1 MPINT
6 AATDAGS
13 AVSTLLLGGR
23 VTLLQP
29 AAGYRAGMDAALLA
43 AAVAALPAAR
53 FLEAGCG
60 VGGALLQ
67 AAIRRPDAQFV
78 GVENDPGAL
87 DLARRNLAL
96 NAAEDRCA
104 VVEGDVGAPFAA
116 LALEPFEAAFAN
128 PPFFDDETR
137 LRAPR
142 LEKRAAW
149 FAADGLQAWTSF
161 LLSAL
166 RGRGEVVVIHR
177 ADRLKDLL
185 DALAPVAG
193 SFHVRPV
200 QSYAGEPAKR
210 VIVRAQKHGRG
221 PLVLLA
227 PLVMH
232 ERGSDG
238 SAQFTGPA
246 QDILRGDQALGWR

>member
-6 AATDAGS
+6 AATNAGS

-23 VTLLQP
+23 VTALQP

-43 AAVAALPAAR
+43 AAVAALPGER

-67 AAIRRPDAQFV
+67 GAIRRPDAAFV
-78 GVENDPGAL
+78 GVEKDAAAL
-87 DLARRNLAL
+87 TLAQRNLAL
-96 NAAEDRCA
+96 NGVEDRCA
-104 VVEGDVGAPFAA
+104 VVAGDVGAPFAA
-116 LALEPFEAAFAN
+116 LGLEPFDAAFAN

-142 LEKRAAW
+142 PEKRAAW
-149 FAADGLQAWTSF
+149 FAADGLPAWTVF

-166 RGRGEVVVIHR
+166 RGRGEVVMIHR

-185 DALAPVAG
+185 DALAPAAG
-193 SFHVRPV
+193 SFHIRPV

-232 ERGSDG
+232 ERGPDG
-238 SAQFTGPA
+238 SAHFA
-246 QDILRGDQALGWR
+246 ELAHNILRGEKALDWR